1 MKTKLNK
8 ITISLGL
15 SAMLIGTSAF
25 SALLFTP
32 PEILSNNGNVDG
44 SGLAFKTKLVRF
56 GNGLLVSV
64 HGDTIPGAN
73 DVYDLKADS
82 VRKARDIFEQHC
94 MPSAANEQ
102 CRLASSWSTPV
113 NISNT
118 ADLSSIP
125 TKWKETSPGVLSTT
139 ADPYY
144 GDSDKPNIFNSGSFA
159 VVSWVDKYCGND
171 ATAGAEQRMISYN
184 ERGGITVPFSCVYT
198 ARANFSDLS
207 NVVWTKEQ
215 LTSGIRDAK
224 QDVNK
229 GVSSVDKKGQWV
241 VTWQEDP
248 HGLQIGGGDGPGEG
262 ASGANVTH
270 GTDIWYTYTE
280 DLMANGFNT
289 PRVRISDNFA
299 TIGKGGNTS
308 PVFTHDGSTELEDLE
323 RGNTGAS
330 RANTAMVN
338 LAPGETVP
346 TVLIAYEETKGAD
359 RLDSGKFI
367 RYHSFAFNTPP
378 NATADMNDETVA
390 KGEPGAIISDPAE
403 NSRRVRFVTQVKP
416 ATNGLRM
423 GVFWRQGLPT
433 EGGPGDIMV
442 RLGFKTAVADSSGL
456 RPEDM
461 VPVVDTANARE
472 SDFFTVLTN
481 LHNTPGYNISS
492 NTIPWVPVGGT
503 ELASTNTLADTTDKN
518 VYEDARAH
526 RAAIRGEDF
535 YIGYSYTKD
544 WAVATYTDMDNY
556 NFWVRGYNSNTGLWS
571 NAANLSKITDKKIH
585 VKEPR
590 LVGMPGN
597 GPGCLT
603 PADPTTITNPENCQD
618 KSTFLVAWGVETNVY
633 AHVGGSE
640 EGDIYYTRTKD
651 KGLTYTDPSVVEGIG
666 TSNRF
671 ESQLRSTP
679 AGNIIFTVWN
689 EANNDVGGAYSGLS
703 TSTSDDGAGA
713 PASDPDPVLQ
723 ASSSNDTAED
733 VLGGFDKFSLFAMV
747 FGFVA
752 IGMLIARRKLS
763 ATK

>member
-1 MKTKLNK
+1 MKTKFNGT
-8 ITISLGL
+8 TISLGL
-15 SAMLIGTSAF
+15 SSLLMSTAAF
-25 SALLFTP
+25 GALQFTP
-32 PEILSNNGNVDG
+32 PEILSNGGVVNGE
-44 SGLAFKTKLVRF
+44 GLAFKTKLVRL

-64 HGDTIPGAN
+64 HGDTVAGAN
-73 DVYDLKADS
+73 DVYDLKADE
-82 VRKARDIFEQHC
+82 VRKARDVFERHC
-94 MPSAANEQ
+94 MPSVTNSYCSTPSA
-102 CRLASSWSTPV
+102 WSDPV

-118 ADLSSIP
+118 AHLSSVS
-125 TKWKETSPGVLSTT
+125 TKWKETDGILSET

-144 GDSDKPNIFNSGSFA
+144 GDSDKPNIFNAGSFV

-171 ATAGAEQRMISYN
+171 ATSGSEQRMISYN
-184 ERGGITVPFSCVYT
+184 ERGGITIPFSCVYE
-198 ARANFSDLS
+198 AHANFADLT
-207 NVVWTKEQ
+207 NVQWTTTQ

-229 GVSSVDKKGQWV
+229 GVSSADKKGQWV

-289 PRVRISDNFA
+289 PRVRISDNF
-299 TIGKGGNTS
+299 TEIGQGGNTS
-308 PVFTHDGSTELEDLE
+308 PIFAHDGVTELENLE

-338 LAPGETVP
+338 LTAGETVP
-346 TVLIAYEETKGAD
+346 TVLITYEETKGAD

-378 NATADMNDETVA
+378 ANGGVNTPAVN
-390 KGEPGAIISDPAE
+390 GEPGAIISDPAE
-403 NSRRVRFVTQVKP
+403 NSRRVRFVTQVNP

-423 GVFWRQGLPT
+423 GVFWRQGLPV

-442 RLGFKTAVADSSGL
+442 RLGFKDSSVAGSSGL

-461 VPVVDTANARE
+461 VPAVDAANARE
-472 SDFFTVLTN
+472 SDYFTVLTN
-481 LHNTPGYNISS
+481 LHNTPAYNISS
-492 NTIPWVPVGGT
+492 NTTPWAPVNEP
-503 ELASTNTLADTTDKN
+503 ELGPDNLLTHTTDFN

-556 NFWVRGYNSNTGLWS
+556 NFWVRGYNSATDTWTT
-571 NAANLSKITDKKIH
+571 AANLSGITDKKIH

-597 GPGCLT
+597 GPGCT
-603 PADPTTITNPENCQD
+603 DPDNITNPENCQD

-640 EGDIYYTRTKD
+640 EGDIYYTRTND
-651 KGLTYTDPSVVEGIG
+651 KGATYTDPSVVADIG
-666 TSNRF
+666 NSNRF

-689 EANNDVGGAYSGLS
+689 EANNDEGLGGAYSGLS
-703 TSTSDDGAGA
+703 TSTSDDGTGVT
-713 PASDPDPVLQ
+713 PPPPEEVVIG
-723 ASSSNDTAED
+723 NNNTTEN
-733 VLGGFDKFSLFAMV
+733 VLGGFDRMSLFAMI

-752 IGMLIARRKLS
+752 IGVLIARRKLS
-763 ATK
+763 A